1 LSERIPVVTTISGAA
16 QVMGRKGGQMRARK
30 LSARRRREIAA
41 MGGKAGLGK
50 AKPRKGLRKRLTPPE
65 KNT

>member
-1 LSERIPVVTTISGAA
+1 
-16 QVMGRKGGQMRARK
+16 MGRKGGKARAAK

-50 AKPRKGLRKRLTPPE
+50 AKPRKGLRKRLSPPE